1 MGLSQSRKNQ
11 LMVYVDRVLENIF
24 GPKREEIIG
33 DLKKLH
39 NEEVN
44 DLRFSQNIIH
54 VIKSSRMR

>member
-1 MGLSQSRKNQ
+1 LGLSQSRKNQ